1 MGIINFFRKRIGQ
14 GEIKRLDKRTDEIIE
29 IRDKLASLSDE
40 ELQAKTQEFK
50 NRLDQGEELDDI
62 LDEAYAVVC
71 LASQRVLGMT
81 PYPEQIMGAIVL
93 HEGRIAEMRT
103 GEGKTLVAT
112 MPLYL
117 NALSG
122 QGAHLVTVNDY
133 LASYQSQWMGRLFNF
148 LGLSVGC
155 LTNDLKGDD
164 RRLQYEADITYGT
177 NNEFGFD
184 YLRDNMAIY
193 ASNIYQRKLNFA
205 IVDEVDS
212 ILVDEA
218 RTPLIISGQGA
229 KSTDLY
235 NQVNSFV
242 RTLSKD
248 DVIID
253 EQANSIMLEEDSGM
267 TKAEKFF
274 GVDNLS
280 DMDNMETFHHINQ
293 AIRARFLMKKD
304 VDYVVKD
311 GEIVIVDDF
320 TGRLMPGRRYSS
332 GLHQAI
338 EAKEGIEI
346 RKESQT
352 LATITLQNFFRMY
365 SKLAG
370 MTGTAKTEEE
380 EFREIYGMDV
390 VEIPTHRPVIR
401 EDLGDLVYGHEE
413 YKYNAI
419 IEEIDK
425 RHKTGQPILVG
436 TVSIETSEFLSRE
449 LRKIGIVHEVLN
461 AKHHHREA
469 EIIAQAGR
477 FGAVTIATNMAG
489 RGTDIILGGNIE
501 FMLRTQLRKEGF
513 EEEVIGKAL
522 SPFGYD
528 EKDVLE
534 AQEVIEKI
542 RGPIEEE
549 IAQDARKVKEA
560 GGLHVLGTE
569 RHEARRIDLQLRGR
583 SGRQGDPGSSQF
595 FLSLDDDLF
604 RVFMGENYIDILR
617 STGMDEDMPIQHRI
631 LTRAIESSQKK
642 VEANNY
648 GTRRYVLQYDQVMNE
663 QRRHIYANRNAVLR
677 GEDQRGALMDMARG
691 YVEAYIDANR
701 DLSPQVSDWDLKSL
715 EHQLKHVFFD
725 ETSFMKELD
734 REAGADELQ
743 DFLMDRIEKTYQAR
757 EAQYGEELLRKIERS
772 VILNVVDQHWIEH
785 IDAMDSLKQG
795 IGLRAIGQ
803 VDPVQAYQMEGF
815 DMYEEMVD
823 AIRAETLRILF
834 KASFKEDSS
843 ERRDVAKVTSESS
856 AAKPVAKQRRVK
868 KVGRNAPCPC
878 GSGKKYKYC
887 CGRN

>member
-1 MGIINFFRKRIGQ
+1 MGIFDFLKKRLGQ
-14 GEIKRLDKRTDEIIE
+14 GEIQRLENEATRVQDYAPVMEKLTDQE
-29 IRDKLASLSDE
+29 LSH
-40 ELQAKTQEFK
+40 KTVEFK
-50 NRLDQGEELDDI
+50 ERIAQGESLDD
-62 LDEAYAVVC
+62 LLPEAFAVVC
-71 LASQRVLGMT
+71 EASKRILGMS

-93 HEGRIAEMRT
+93 HEGRIAEMKT

-117 NALSG
+117 NALEG
-122 QGAHLVTVNDY
+122 KGAHLVTVNDY
-133 LASYQSQWMGRLFNF
+133 LASYQSQWMGRLYRF

-155 LTNDLKGDD
+155 LTNELRGEERKE
-164 RRLQYEADITYGT
+164 QYMMDITYGT

-193 ASNIYQRKLNFA
+193 QSAVLQRPLHYA

-212 ILVDEA
+212 ILIDEA
-218 RTPLIISGQGA
+218 RTPLIISGQGN
-229 KSTDLY
+229 KSTGLY
-235 NQVNSFV
+235 GQAEGFARSIS
-242 RTLSKD
+242 LE
-248 DVIID
+248 DVVID
-253 EQANSIMLEEDSGM
+253 EKANTIMLSEETGM
-267 TKAEKFF
+267 SKAEKYF

-280 DMDNMETFHHINQ
+280 DMDNMELFHHINQ
-293 AIRARFLMKKD
+293 SIRARFLMKRD

-311 GEIVIVDDF
+311 GEIIIVDEF

-346 RKESQT
+346 RRESQT

-365 SKLAG
+365 DKLAG

-401 EDLGDLVYGHEE
+401 DDLGDIVYGYAE
-413 YKYNAI
+413 YKFKAI
-419 IEEIDK
+419 LEEIAR
-425 RHKTGQPILVG
+425 RHEIGQPILVG

-449 LRKIGIVHEVLN
+449 LRKRGIPHEVLN

-489 RGTDIILGGNIE
+489 RGTDIMLGGNVE
-501 FMLRTQLRKEGF
+501 FMLRKELRKLGY
-513 EEEVIGKAL
+513 EEDVIGYAL
-522 SPFGYD
+522 SPFDYD
-528 EKDVLE
+528 DALVHEAKAKIEDIRGSIEQEVEEE
-534 AQEVIEKI
+534 AQRV
-542 RGPIEEE
+542 R
-549 IAQDARKVKEA
+549 DV

-569 RHEARRIDLQLRGR
+569 RHESRRIDFQLRGR

-595 FLSLDDDLF
+595 FLSLDDDLL
-604 RVFMGENYIDILR
+604 RIFMSDNVVETMRNLGF
-617 STGMDEDMPIQHRI
+617 GEDMPIQHKMLTKRI
-631 LTRAIESSQKK
+631 EGAQKK

-663 QRRHIYANRNAVLR
+663 QRRHVYGNRNAVLK
-677 GEDQRGALMDMARG
+677 EENQREAVMDMARA
-691 YVEAYIDANR
+691 YVAAYVDGNR
-701 DLSPQVSDWDLKSL
+701 EFSQVVKDWDLSSL
-715 EHQLKHVFFD
+715 SSQLKNVFFED
-725 ETSFMKELD
+725 VGFLD
-734 REAGADELQ
+734 HLPDDMGPDELQ
-743 DFLMDRIEKTYQAR
+743 SFLLEKIEDTYQQR
-757 EAQYGEELLRKIERS
+757 EKEYGEDTLRQIERA
-772 VILNVVDQHWIEH
+772 VILTSVDQHWIDH

-815 DMYEEMVD
+815 SMYEEMID
-823 AIRAETLRILF
+823 SIQEETLRILF
-834 KASFKEDSS
+834 KANFKETASQ
-843 ERRDVAKVTSESS
+843 RKDVAVITGESS
-856 AAKPVAKQRRVK
+856 GSQPAPQRRVK
-868 KVGRNAPCPC
+868 KVGRNQPCPC
-878 GSGKKYKYC
+878 GSGKKYKHC

>member
-1 MGIINFFRKRIGQ
+1 MGIFDFLKKRLGQ
-14 GEIKRLDKRTDEIIE
+14 GEVQRLENEAARVQEYAPVMEKLTDQE
-29 IRDKLASLSDE
+29 LSH
-40 ELQAKTQEFK
+40 KTVEFK
-50 NRLDQGEELDDI
+50 ERIAQGESLDD
-62 LDEAYAVVC
+62 LLPEAFAVVC
-71 LASQRVLGMT
+71 EASKRILGMS

-93 HEGRIAEMRT
+93 HEGRIAEMKT

-117 NALSG
+117 NALEG
-122 QGAHLVTVNDY
+122 KGAHLVTVNDY
-133 LASYQSQWMGRLFNF
+133 LASYQSQWMGRLYRF

-155 LTNDLKGDD
+155 LTNELRGEERKE
-164 RRLQYEADITYGT
+164 QYMMDITYGT

-193 ASNIYQRKLNFA
+193 QSAVLQRPLHYA

-212 ILVDEA
+212 ILIDEA
-218 RTPLIISGQGA
+218 RTPLIISGQGN
-229 KSTDLY
+229 KSTGLY
-235 NQVNSFV
+235 GQAEGFARSI
-242 RTLSKD
+242 SQE
-248 DVIID
+248 DVVID
-253 EQANSIMLEEDSGM
+253 EKANTIMLSEETGM
-267 TKAEKFF
+267 SKAEKYF

-280 DMDNMETFHHINQ
+280 DMDNMELFHHINQ
-293 AIRARFLMKKD
+293 SIRARFLMKRD

-311 GEIVIVDDF
+311 GEIIIVDEF

-346 RKESQT
+346 RRESQT

-365 SKLAG
+365 DKLAG

-401 EDLGDLVYGHEE
+401 DDLGDIVYGYAE
-413 YKYNAI
+413 YKFKAI
-419 IEEIDK
+419 LEEIAR
-425 RHKTGQPILVG
+425 RHEIGQPILVG

-449 LRKIGIVHEVLN
+449 LRKRGIPHEVLN

-489 RGTDIILGGNIE
+489 RGTDIMLGGNVE
-501 FMLRTQLRKEGF
+501 FMLRKELRKLGY
-513 EEEVIGKAL
+513 EEDVIGYAL
-522 SPFGYD
+522 SPFDYD
-528 EKDVLE
+528 DALVHEAKAKIEELKGSIEQEVEEE
-534 AQEVIEKI
+534 AQRV
-542 RGPIEEE
+542 R
-549 IAQDARKVKEA
+549 DV

-569 RHEARRIDLQLRGR
+569 RHESRRIDFQLRGR

-595 FLSLDDDLF
+595 FLSLDDDLL
-604 RVFMGENYIDILR
+604 RIFMSDNVVETMRNLGF
-617 STGMDEDMPIQHRI
+617 GEDMPIQHKMLTKRI
-631 LTRAIESSQKK
+631 EGAQKK

-663 QRRHIYANRNAVLR
+663 QRRHVYGNRNAVLK
-677 GEDQRGALMDMARG
+677 EENQREAVMDMARA
-691 YVEAYIDANR
+691 YVAAYVDGNR
-701 DLSPQVSDWDLKSL
+701 EFSQVVKDWDLSSL
-715 EHQLKHVFFD
+715 SSQLKNVFFED
-725 ETSFMKELD
+725 VGFLD
-734 REAGADELQ
+734 HLPDDMGPDELQ
-743 DFLMDRIEKTYQAR
+743 SFLLEKIEDTYQQR
-757 EAQYGEELLRKIERS
+757 EKEYGEDTLRQIERA
-772 VILNVVDQHWIEH
+772 VILTSVDQHWIDH

-815 DMYEEMVD
+815 SMYEEMID
-823 AIRAETLRILF
+823 SIQEETLRILF
-834 KASFKEDSS
+834 KANFKETASQ
-843 ERRDVAKVTSESS
+843 RKDVAVITGESS
-856 AAKPVAKQRRVK
+856 GSQPAPQRRVK
-868 KVGRNAPCPC
+868 KVGRNQPCPC
-878 GSGKKYKYC
+878 GSGKKYKHC

>member
-1 MGIINFFRKRIGQ
+1 MGIFDFLKKKLGQ
-14 GEIKRLDKRTDEIIE
+14 GEIHRLEE
-29 IRDKLASLSDE
+29 EALAVQNYAPQMEKLSDE
-40 ELQAKTQEFK
+40 ELRDKTEEFK
-50 NRLDQGEELDDI
+50 RRLKEGESVDD
-62 LDEAYAVVC
+62 LLPEAFAVVC
-71 LASQRVLGMT
+71 EASKRVLGMT

-93 HEGRIAEMRT
+93 HEGRIAEMKT

-117 NALSG
+117 NALEG
-122 QGAHLVTVNDY
+122 KGAHLVTVNDY
-133 LASYQSQWMGRLFNF
+133 LASYQSQWMGRLYRF

-155 LTNDLKGDD
+155 LTNDIKGEE
-164 RRLQYEADITYGT
+164 RKEQYMADITYGT

-193 ASNIYQRKLNFA
+193 QSSVLQRPLHYA

-212 ILVDEA
+212 ILIDEA
-218 RTPLIISGQGA
+218 RTPLIISGQGNKSTGLYGQANGFA
-229 KSTDLY
+229 KSI
-235 NQVNSFV
+235 
-242 RTLSKD
+242 SKE
-248 DVIID
+248 DVVID
-253 EQANSIMLEEDSGM
+253 EKANSIMLSEETGM
-267 TKAEKFF
+267 NKAEKYF

-280 DMDNMETFHHINQ
+280 DMDNMELFHHINQ

-311 GEIVIVDDF
+311 GEIIIVDEF
-320 TGRLMPGRRYSS
+320 TGRLMSGRRYSS

-346 RKESQT
+346 RRESQT

-365 SKLAG
+365 KKLSG

-401 EDLGDLVYGHEE
+401 DDLGDVVYGHAE
-413 YKYNAI
+413 YKFKAI
-419 IEEIDK
+419 LEEIER
-425 RHKTGQPILVG
+425 RHETGQPILVG

-449 LRKIGIVHEVLN
+449 LRKRGIDHEVLN

-489 RGTDIILGGNIE
+489 RGTDIMLGGNLE
-501 FMLRTQLRKEGF
+501 FMLRKELRKLGY
-513 EEEVIGKAL
+513 EEEVIGYAL
-522 SPFGYD
+522 SPFDYD
-528 EKDVLE
+528 DPLVHEAKEKVKEL
-534 AQEVIEKI
+534 Q
-542 RGPIEEE
+542 GPIEKEIEE
-549 IAQDARKVKEA
+549 EAKRVRDA

-569 RHEARRIDLQLRGR
+569 RHESRRIDFQLRGR

-595 FLSLDDDLF
+595 YLSLDDDLL
-604 RVFMGENYIDILR
+604 RIFMSESVVETMR
-617 STGMDEDMPIQHRI
+617 SIGFGEDMPIQHKMLTKRI
-631 LTRAIESSQKK
+631 EGAQKK

-663 QRRHIYANRNAVLR
+663 QRRHVYGNRNAVLK
-677 GEDQRGALMDMARG
+677 EENQRDAVMDMARAYVAG
-691 YVEAYIDANR
+691 YVDANR
-701 DLSPQVSDWDLKSL
+701 EFSPVVKDWDLASL
-715 EHQLKHVFFD
+715 SGQLKNVFFED
-725 ETSFMKELD
+725 AGFIDHLPDDM
-734 REAGADELQ
+734 GADELQ
-743 DFLMDRIEKTYQAR
+743 SFLLERIEDTYQQR
-757 EAQYGEELLRKIERS
+757 EKEYGEDTLRQIERA
-772 VILNVVDQHWIEH
+772 VILTSVDQHWIDH

-815 DMYEEMVD
+815 AMYEEMID
-823 AIRAETLRILF
+823 SIQEETLRILF
-834 KASFKEDSS
+834 KANFKETAS
-843 ERRDVAKVTSESS
+843 ERKDVAVITGESS
-856 AAKPVAKQRRVK
+856 GNTAPQQRRVK
-868 KVGRNAPCPC
+868 KVGRNEPCPC
-878 GSGKKYKYC
+878 GSGKKYKHC